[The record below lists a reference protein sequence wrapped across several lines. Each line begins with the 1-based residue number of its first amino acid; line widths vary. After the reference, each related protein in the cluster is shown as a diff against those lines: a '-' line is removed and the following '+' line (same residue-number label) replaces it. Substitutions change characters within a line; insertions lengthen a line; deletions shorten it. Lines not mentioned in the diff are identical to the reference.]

1 MCHVELSRTAEIS
14 PLRSAL
20 SACDDVKADLTAD
33 ISAIRSTLAAQ
44 QASFASE
51 NAALRDE
58 LDGHTSCL
66 HIVHDI
72 LRAEST
78 HKTKTFNHVIDI
90 LSETVPDYDGKLK
103 PFFADIKYKIDCNWE
118 AVLDMTGC
126 LGRGPQGLDKF
137 PVPCSKLFAV
147 FACLAA

>member
-44 QASFASE
+44 QASFTSE
-51 NAALRDE
+51 NAALREE

-66 HIVHDI
+66 RIVHDI
-72 LRAEST
+72 LRAESNHRT
-78 HKTKTFNHVIDI
+78 VTFNHVIEI
-90 LSETVPDYDGKLK
+90 LSEYVPDYDGKLQ
-103 PFFADIKYKIDCNWE
+103 PFFQALKTKQTIIGKRW
-118 AVLDMTGC
+118 
-126 LGRGPQGLDKF
+126 
-137 PVPCSKLFAV
+137 KL
-147 FACLAA
+147 